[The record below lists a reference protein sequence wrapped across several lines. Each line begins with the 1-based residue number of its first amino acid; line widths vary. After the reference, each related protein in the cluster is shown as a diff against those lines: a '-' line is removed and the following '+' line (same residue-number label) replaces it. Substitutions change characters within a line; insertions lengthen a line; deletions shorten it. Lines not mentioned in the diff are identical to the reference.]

1 MQRRPY
7 VPGTALTAAV
17 LVTGLAGCSGETSA
31 RGTDDAK
38 TGGYSSTANVR
49 PGKFRTLPEPCGTVG
64 GDSLRSLLP
73 GLEDQD
79 EATQK
84 TVFEGQP
91 AVTYDTD
98 RRVGCRWKLT
108 TPEGSRHL
116 TLDFERIVSY
126 DPQEGDDD
134 RAAAAYAK
142 KAAAAKIPLDT
153 ATPSPG
159 QSDPGGTGTET
170 PAPGASEPGGTGSA
184 SPRGDDEG
192 GDGAGDRDG
201 EEDGQEIVRGSGDAP
216 DGDPRTDPE
225 RTADVASWRLAAA
238 VDGGSDGGG
247 EGGGG
252 GAVRAGLARTHHA
265 GDADPADTADAAG
278 TAELRADRVREGAVA
293 APAADTEPTEKPAA
307 GSDRDST
314 DSPTPPAEAPATPG
328 APGTGPTPGGGED
341 PGDGGESGDE
351 QGDGQGDEGEEGDA
365 GEDAVDL
372 SPRQLDGIGDEAF
385 LNDEF
390 STGDSGVHRD
400 ITIVFRSS
408 NVIVTLEYDQWSTDP
423 RHVPSSAELQ
433 DKAQNL
439 ARKLPGHFGD

>member
-1 MQRRPY
+1 M
-7 VPGTALTAAV
+7 
-17 LVTGLAGCSGETSA
+17 
-31 RGTDDAK
+31 
-38 TGGYSSTANVR
+38 
-49 PGKFRTLPEPCGTVG
+49 
-64 GDSLRSLLP
+64 
-73 GLEDQD
+73 
-79 EATQK
+79 
-84 TVFEGQP
+84 
-91 AVTYDTD
+91 YDTD

-134 RAAAAYAK
+134 RAAAYAK
-142 KAAAAKIPLDT
+142 KAASAKIPLET
-153 ATPSPG
+153 ASPSPG
-159 QSDPGGTGTET
+159 QSSPGGTGTET

-184 SPRGDDEG
+184 SPRGDDQGEG
-192 GDGAGDRDG
+192 EEGDGEAEGP
-201 EEDGQEIVRGSGDAP
+201 EIVRGSGDAP

-225 RTADVASWRLAAA
+225 RTADVASWRLAST
-238 VDGGSDGGG
+238 VDGGDGDGVGG
-247 EGGGG
+247 DGVGD
-252 GAVRAGLARTHHA
+252 GAVRAGLARAQGA
-265 GDADPADTADAAG
+265 GAAG
-278 TAELRADRVREGAVA
+278 TAELRADRVREGAVV

-307 GSDRDST
+307 GSDQDAA
-314 DSPTPPAEAPATPG
+314 DPPTPPGQTPATPS
-328 APGTGPTPGGGED
+328 APGAGSTPGGGDER
-341 PGDGGESGDE
+341 GDGGESGDE

-365 GEDAVDL
+365 GEDVVDL
-372 SPRQLDGIGDEAF
+372 SRRQLDGIGDEAF

-433 DKAQNL
+433 DL